1 VNKNISNII
10 DNILPISLKEMDDV
24 SLMKRTDTKFIIPE
38 NKLQS
43 VLTIIKDQYKILE
56 INKNR
61 IMSYSSLYFDTN
73 TKKFYQDH
81 HNGKNNRIKVR
92 MRKYLESDICFFEI
106 KQKDGKGKTTKSRIE
121 INDFDS
127 KLHDEYIDFIET
139 KTSQRFDLIPIISNK
154 FNRITLV
161 NNTEK
166 ERLTIDLNLSFTKN
180 ESIKEYNNLVIIE
193 VKQEKFNRN
202 SPVIKALKNKGINP
216 FRISKYCIGMI
227 SLYKDLKY
235 NRFKEKLIKI
245 NKITS
250 Y

>member
-1 VNKNISNII
+1 MNENISNII
-10 DNILPISLKEMDDV
+10 DNILPISLKEMDNV

-38 NKLQS
+38 NKLDTI
-43 VLTIIKDQYKILE
+43 LAIIKNQYKILE
-56 INKNR
+56 INRNR

-106 KQKDGKGKTTKSRIE
+106 KQKDGKGKTTKSRIK
-121 INDFDS
+121 INDFETI
-127 KLHDEYIDFIET
+127 LQDEFIDFIET
-139 KTSQRFDLIPIISNK
+139 KTFQRFDLTPSISNK

-161 NNTEK
+161 NKTSK
-166 ERLTIDLNLSFTKN
+166 ERLTVDLNLSFTNDQSK
-180 ESIKEYNNLVIIE
+180 KEYNNLVIIE
-193 VKQEKFNRN
+193 VKQERFNRN
-202 SPVIKALKNKGINP
+202 SPVIKALKNNGINP

-235 NRFKEKLIKI
+235 NRFKKKLIKI
-245 NKITS
+245 NKVTS